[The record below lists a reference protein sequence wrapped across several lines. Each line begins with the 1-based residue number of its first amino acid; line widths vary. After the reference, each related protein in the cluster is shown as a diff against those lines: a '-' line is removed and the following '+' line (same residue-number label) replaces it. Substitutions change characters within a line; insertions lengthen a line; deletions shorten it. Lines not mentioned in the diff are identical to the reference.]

1 MTLHRVRPARVA
13 AAISFALPALFF
25 GLNNKP
31 ARGDEPAAIAWQYDY
46 GASLEQARSSNRYLW
61 IHFTGPWCPNCTRME
76 RDSFSHPSIVEQSQ
90 RSFLPLKLRSDEN
103 EQLVAAFGL
112 TAIPATIIVAP
123 NRDVIGFHQGYLG
136 PDDLLALLNDCL
148 ARHPLAPAERAKTG
162 AKESQPRE
170 QHPEGAKPEIK
181 SELALNGY
189 CTVSLIDD
197 RKLVKGQAEHAV
209 AHQGRTYRFGSL
221 TASERFRQDPARYLP
236 WNDGACPVT
245 QLEERLSKP
254 GDPRW
259 GVLYAGRLYVCASE
273 QNRRR
278 FMENP
283 ARYVAEE
290 GLDRGAPAGESPPR
304 AEPGA

>member
-13 AAISFALPALFF
+13 AAISFALAALFF
-25 GLNNKP
+25 GFNNKP
-31 ARGDEPAAIAWQYDY
+31 ARADEPAAIAWQYDY

-76 RDSFSHPSIVEQSQ
+76 RDSFSQPAIVEQSQ

-112 TAIPATIIVAP
+112 TAIPATVIVAP
-123 NRDVIGFHQGYLG
+123 NRDVIAFHQGYLG
-136 PDDLLALLNDCL
+136 PDDLLARFQDCL
-148 ARHPLAPAERAKTG
+148 ARHPLAPADQVKT
-162 AKESQPRE
+162 AAAESEARE
-170 QHPEGAKPEIK
+170 QHGSDAKPELK
-181 SELALNGY
+181 SQLALSGY
-189 CTVSLIDD
+189 CTVSLIEA

-221 TASERFRQDPARYLP
+221 TARERFRQDPARYLP

-245 QLEERLSKP
+245 QFEEGLRKP
-254 GDPRW
+254 GDARW
-259 GVLYAGRLYVCASE
+259 GVLYAGRLFVCASE

-283 ARYVAEE
+283 GRYLTEKAV
-290 GLDRGAPAGESPPR
+290 DRGETSRESAPER
-304 AEPGA
+304 EPGA